1 MSDSQPAE
9 PGLSDSQPAEPG
21 LSDRQPA
28 VENQEQEADEEMQ
41 AQEGSKLAKV
51 DVLFAPER
59 KLYSVNNTMFFV
71 ILLWVPRTDVNPVRS
86 FYEWRPQQPLIYVD
100 IIIYV

>member
-1 MSDSQPAE
+1 M
-9 PGLSDSQPAEPG
+9 SDSQPAEPG

-71 ILLWVPRTDVNPVRS
+71 ILLWGPRTDVNPVRS